1 MKKSLTLSSSL
12 FREKSGY
19 HNEGVSWNSE
29 EENRRLDI
37 NQVSARRATLPPPCC
52 RRLAAAAAAI
62 LTPRC
67 PTAAAALPFAWV
79 ELRDLSAAAM
89 TLQHSGAR
97 WVTAY
102 MIRVLALKGLY
113 LIKIDTTLPR
123 MKKN

>member
-1 MKKSLTLSSSL
+1 MEFGGGEQKTGYKPGLSPP
-12 FREKSGY
+12 
-19 HNEGVSWNSE
+19 
-29 EENRRLDI
+29 RRT
-37 NQVSARRATLPPPCC
+37 AATVLPPSRC
-52 RRLAAAAAAI
+52 RQHYRRTAAAAI

-67 PTAAAALPFAWV
+67 PTAAAAALPFAWV

-97 WVTAY
+97 WVKAY
-102 MIRVLALKGLY
+102 MIRVLALKGLC

>member
-1 MKKSLTLSSSL
+1 MEFGGGEQKTGYKPGLSPP
-12 FREKSGY
+12 RY
-19 HNEGVSWNSE
+19 T
-29 EENRRLDI
+29 
-37 NQVSARRATLPPPCC
+37 AATVLPPSRC
-52 RRLAAAAAAI
+52 RQRYRRTTAAAAI

-67 PTAAAALPFAWV
+67 PKTRHRRHRRAVLPFAWV

-102 MIRVLALKGLY
+102 MIRVLALKGLC